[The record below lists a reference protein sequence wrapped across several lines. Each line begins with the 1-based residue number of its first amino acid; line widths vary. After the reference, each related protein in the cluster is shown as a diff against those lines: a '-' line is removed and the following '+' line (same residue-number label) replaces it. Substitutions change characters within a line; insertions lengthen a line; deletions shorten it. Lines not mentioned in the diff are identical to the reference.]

1 MNARALIISAMLLVP
16 AAASAESEKQS
27 LKDGREIMAY
37 RSEDVPK
44 EFMPPKKGDYS
55 CDRYV
60 FLGDGFTN
68 VLPDGRYET
77 EKDSRI
83 FLINAGCMHP
93 YLGALALEGGKEA
106 EFYQSD
112 TFNTDGNLAAYKGE
126 ATLLPTGEHTLRS
139 GNKFNIKDGY
149 TEHDV
154 QFNDGRLMKI
164 DKE

>member
-1 MNARALIISAMLLVP
+1 MKRTVLLSLLFLSPTLVF
-16 AAASAESEKQS
+16 ANEKQT

-37 RSEDVPK
+37 RAEDVSK

-60 FLGDGFTN
+60 FLGDGFEN

-77 EKDSRI
+77 EKDDFI
-83 FLINAGCMHP
+83 FLVNAGCMHP
-93 YLGALALEGGKEA
+93 YVGALALEGGKEA

-112 TFNTDGNLAAYKGE
+112 TANTDGNLVANKGE
-126 ATLLPTGEHTLRS
+126 GTLLPTGEYTLRS

-154 QFNDGRLMKI
+154 QLQNGQLMKV